1 MNQSAATLMT
11 NNIACRLALLMA
23 CALVARTAAAQTAA
37 LEEPFAAG
45 TVAESTVSGS
55 TVPENTVDA
64 NEPAAPRQSL
74 PLGRR
79 TNPDREATVDR
90 RSGDQGAVDQRAGQ
104 PEPANRWQQ
113 LTRQPWVPV
122 AGSLALVLVL
132 FFALVAVLRRGMPAQ
147 GGKLPAAVLEVL
159 GQATLAGKQQLHLLR
174 CGDKLLLCCT
184 TATGVQTLTEICEPA
199 EVERLSALCRGGEKR
214 RARTAPPKSTP
225 EFGAEFGQEPAQHS
239 FVRGLYRDTSSV

>member
-1 MNQSAATLMT
+1 MNRSAAKLTRGRV
-11 NNIACRLALLMA
+11 ACRLALLMA
-23 CALVARTAAAQTAA
+23 CALVARTAAAQTPA
-37 LEEPFAAG
+37 LEEPLAAG
-45 TVAESTVSGS
+45 KA
-55 TVPENTVDA
+55 PENSVEA
-64 NEPAAPRQSL
+64 SEPAPQRQSL

-79 TNPDREATVDR
+79 TNPDREAAVDR
-90 RSGDQGAVDQRAGQ
+90 RRGDHGAVDQRAVDQRAGQ

-113 LTRQPWVPV
+113 ITRQPWVPV

-132 FFALVAVLRRGMPAQ
+132 FFALMAVLRRGMPAQ

-159 GQATLAGKQQLHLLR
+159 GQATLGGKQQLHLLR

-199 EVERLSALCRGGEKR
+199 EVERLSALCRGSEKR
-214 RARTAPPKSTP
+214 RARAAPPKSAP
-225 EFGAEFGQEPAQHS
+225 EFGTEFGQEPAEHS